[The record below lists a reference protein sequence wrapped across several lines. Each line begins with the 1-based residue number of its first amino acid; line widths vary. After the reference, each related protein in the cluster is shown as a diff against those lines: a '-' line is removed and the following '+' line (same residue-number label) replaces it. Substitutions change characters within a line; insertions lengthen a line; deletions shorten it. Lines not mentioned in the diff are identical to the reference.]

1 MASPEESNRS
11 RKKLDCGNSLKWLS
25 LWDLSCSDIA
35 GCSRG
40 LDVFGSRSCLLE
52 NNSWNWRGGWTT
64 GRKKVLNI
72 LIANFAGEHNAV
84 ELSRPHKF
92 KSWHFQTAG
101 HQSRLRKQVSLCVL
115 PVKRENGA
123 LHGWTGWK
131 EMEKRTVKCSW
142 QCLEKGKEN
151 WHVLIN
157 CLRTEDAFVFLPRNV
172 KWSRVVFSPA
182 RIIFKNAENP
192 IHIPTCPFAECFQ
205 SQFVAKNTLEQSIS
219 GMHPKKLIKQPK
231 RRDFFRLM

>member
-52 NNSWNWRGGWTT
+52 NNSWNRRGGWTT

-131 EMEKRTVKCSW
+131 GNGEENSQMFLAVPREGERKLTLLDKLSELKMPLFFCQEMLNEV
-142 QCLEKGKEN
+142 E
-151 WHVLIN
+151 
-157 CLRTEDAFVFLPRNV
+157 
-172 KWSRVVFSPA
+172 WSFPLQ
-182 RIIFKNAENP
+182 E
-192 IHIPTCPFAECFQ
+192 
-205 SQFVAKNTLEQSIS
+205 
-219 GMHPKKLIKQPK
+219 
-231 RRDFFRLM
+231 